1 MIRIIIRD
9 PEPLWPVIHLRLPIV
24 RMSKIF
30 NIKPYA
36 IATPDA
42 HLRCG
47 ANPNVTHYTI
57 FKTLLDKL
65 LYSKML
71 EPKSLAAVSPQTG
84 EPTVPGGYFT
94 VFLKIG
100 VDAEINMGGV
110 TLLGQVAVTRSR
122 WK

>member
-9 PEPLWPVIHLRLPIV
+9 LEPLWPVVHLRLPIV

-30 NIKPYA
+30 HIKPYA

-71 EPKSLAAVSPQTG
+71 EPKSLAAVSPPDRGTDSSRG
-84 EPTVPGGYFT
+84 
-94 VFLKIG
+94 
-100 VDAEINMGGV
+100 
-110 TLLGQVAVTRSR
+110 LLHSILEDWRR
-122 WK
+122 R

>member
-1 MIRIIIRD
+1 MQ
-9 PEPLWPVIHLRLPIV
+9 LQLL
-24 RMSKIF
+24 
-30 NIKPYA
+30 
-36 IATPDA
+36 DA

-84 EPTVPGGYFT
+84 EPIVHGGYFT